1 MSKTVSAELIT
12 GLFKE
17 KLEIDVNGL
26 KQTYIAPRPIVC
38 KECNLKFQSIDV
50 MCFDYNDDRVLV
62 HCPQC
67 KTQNLILKRKMM
79 S

>member
-1 MSKTVSAELIT
+1 MSNVVSAELIT

-17 KLEIDVNGL
+17 KLDIDITGL

-50 MCFDYNDDRVLV
+50 ACFDYNPDRVLV

-67 KTQNLILKRKMM
+67 KTQNLILKRKML
-79 S
+79 